1 MSAKLFTGGAIIGG
15 VIMAAYGGLELG
27 SVLGSAPFDYARAT
41 SEEQVHFLQKET
53 KYFGRRLK
61 RGLVNPS
68 GVGGSARLAD
78 TEYDARLNEV
88 RFIVRVTGGELAN
101 NGASQKA
108 QRAFQKGACV
118 WRSVS
123 RLAGTN
129 SRLVVKFIDKDKRQL
144 RRITIDGSTCRSYS

>member
-1 MSAKLFTGGAIIGG
+1 MSTRLFTGGVMIGG

-27 SVLGSAPFDYARAT
+27 GVLGGAPFDYAKAT
-41 SEEQVHFLQKET
+41 SDEQVQFLQKET

-68 GVGGSARLAD
+68 GVGGSMRLAD
-78 TEYDARLNEV
+78 TEYDARRNEV

-108 QRAFQKGACV
+108 QREFQKAACA
-118 WRSVS
+118 WRGDS
-123 RLAGTN
+123 RLAGAN
-129 SRLVVKFIDKDKRQL
+129 SRLVVKFVDKDKRQL
-144 RRITIDGSTCRSYS
+144 RRITIDGSSCRRFS